1 MFRHILLPTD
11 GSELATAAV
20 EKGIALAK
28 ALGARVT
35 VLTVVERFH
44 VMTLNPTQLE
54 ESLATYH
61 RHAGEHAAKVLGDAE
76 AKAAAAG
83 VGLDT
88 LTRTGE
94 SPWEEIN
101 KVAAEVGA
109 DLIAMASHGR
119 RGLSALMLGSQTARV
134 VAQSKVPVLVFR

>member
-1 MFRHILLPTD
+1 MFRHILLPSD

-28 ALGARVT
+28 VLGARVT

-44 VMTLNPTQLE
+44 VMSLNPTQLE

-61 RHAGEHAAKVLGDAE
+61 RHAGEHAVKVLGDAE

-83 VGLDT
+83 VGFNEV
-88 LTRTGE
+88 TRTGE
-94 SPWEEIN
+94 SPSEEIN
-101 KVAAEVGA
+101 EVAAEIGA

-119 RGLSALMLGSQTARV
+119 RGLSALMIGSQTARV
-134 VAQSKVPVLVFR
+134 VSQSSVPVLVFR

>member
-11 GSELATAAV
+11 GSELAAAAV

-44 VMTLNPTQLE
+44 VLTLNPTQLE
-54 ESLATYH
+54 ESLATY
-61 RHAGEHAAKVLGDAE
+61 RQHAAEHAEKVLGEAE
-76 AKAAAAG
+76 AMAAAAG
-83 VGLDT
+83 VTFGA

-94 SPWEEIN
+94 SPWEEIGE
-101 KVAAEVGA
+101 VAAETGA
-109 DLIAMASHGR
+109 DLVAMASHGR

-134 VAQSKVPVLVFR
+134 VAHSTVPVLVFR